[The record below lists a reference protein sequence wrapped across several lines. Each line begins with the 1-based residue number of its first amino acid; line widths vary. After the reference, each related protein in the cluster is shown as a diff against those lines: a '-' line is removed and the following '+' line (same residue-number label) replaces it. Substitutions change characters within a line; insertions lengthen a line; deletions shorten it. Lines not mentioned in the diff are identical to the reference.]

1 MTSLDIRAN
10 TEEDSINSHGSRTS
24 TMKITLRQLQVFDAV
39 ATLGS
44 VTQAAAKLNMSQS
57 AASSALTDLQIILG
71 RPLFAHAKGRPLQIT
86 DEGKRLRP
94 LIRTVLG
101 EVQEIEGSP
110 ADAPLTGR
118 LVVGATAMVAETM
131 LPRLCVEFM
140 KLHPG
145 VQIMVQ
151 AEGVGDLF
159 ERLAR
164 LELETAVIEIFPEM
178 EGVELIKWRTDELV
192 LVVAPDHPLAGR
204 KGLTRKDLTGY
215 DWCTRE
221 QYSSTSAR
229 LRYML
234 HEDIGQMP
242 IAFESTSNWAVR
254 RAVLAGGG
262 IGCLSRTL
270 VQYDLDHGRL
280 CPLDV
285 TDFNFT
291 RAISLARPKA
301 IWRGRLAREFDEFL
315 LAHGDN
321 LDNQSI
327 DPIPVIM

>member
-1 MTSLDIRAN
+1 
-10 TEEDSINSHGSRTS
+10 
-24 TMKITLRQLQVFDAV
+24 MKVTLRQLQVFDAV

-71 RPLFAHAKGRPLQIT
+71 RPLFAHVKGRPLVIT

-110 ADAPLTGR
+110 ADAPLSGR
-118 LVVGATAMVAETM
+118 LVVGATAMVAETV

-140 KLHPG
+140 ELHPD
-145 VQIMVQ
+145 VRIMVQ
-151 AEGVGDLF
+151 AESVGDLF

-164 LELETAVIEIFPEM
+164 FEIETALIEIFPEM
-178 EGVELIKWRTDELV
+178 EGVELTKWRTDELI
-192 LVVAPDHPLAGR
+192 LVVAPDHPLARR
-204 KGLTRKDLTGY
+204 KGLMKKDLAGY
-215 DWCTRE
+215 PWCARE
-221 QYSSTSAR
+221 QYSSISAR

-234 HEDIGQMP
+234 HEELGQLP

-254 RAVLAGGG
+254 HAVMAGGG

-270 VQYDLDHGRL
+270 VQFDLDNGRL
-280 CPLDV
+280 CELDMA
-285 TDFNFT
+285 DFAYT

-301 IWRGRLAREFDEFL
+301 IWRGRIAREFDEFL
-315 LAHGDN
+315 LARGDVF
-321 LDNQSI
+321 DE
-327 DPIPVIM
+327 PIE